1 MTFKGACVKTAV
13 RGLNLGGRTLR
24 RLGVEPPALDAD
36 SLHRA
41 AHRRAELRNYG
52 SWDIGEPL
60 DRLLKS
66 YRDEATLTT
75 LGRITVRELIVSLLD
90 NLLRMEAERIANPSI
105 EQQRIAAP
113 VFIIGLP
120 RTGTTHLHGLISQ
133 DAANRAP
140 LTWEVMYP
148 AASRSPA
155 GIERARSQT
164 GARLDWADRLA
175 PEFMR
180 IHPIAPD
187 LPQECI
193 AITAQVFMSIQFHTT
208 HDVPSYQ
215 DWLEGAS
222 QRLAFDFH
230 HRFLQHLQAKTTAM
244 DGGRPGNA
252 GRDFRP
258 TAMDGGR
265 PGNAGRDFRPTAM
278 DGESAANAGAI
289 CGAGTRWVLKAP
301 GHLFALKG
309 LLERY
314 PDARIVH
321 THRDPLRVM
330 ASMASHATVLR
341 RAFSDKADPF
351 KIAADWADRWARAL
365 DEFLAVRNRSPEAQF
380 LDVGFESIESDPLG
394 TVERVY
400 DFLGWPL
407 TTEARNAMQS
417 FLAANPKNKHGVHS
431 YTLEEF
437 GLSRATL
444 TERFRS
450 YCERFRIPVRAER

>member
-1 MTFKGACVKTAV
+1 M

-24 RLGVEPPALDAD
+24 RLGVEPPALDAE

-41 AHRRAELRNYG
+41 AHRRARLRSYG
-52 SWDIGEPL
+52 AWNFAEPL
-60 DRLLKS
+60 ERLLKS
-66 YRDEATLTT
+66 YRDEAALTT

-90 NLLRMEAERIANPSI
+90 NLLRMEAERAANPSI
-105 EQQRIAAP
+105 EQQRIVAP
-113 VFIIGLP
+113 VFIVGLP
-120 RTGTTHLHGLISQ
+120 RTGTTHLHGLIGE
-133 DAANRAP
+133 DPANRAP

-148 AASRSPA
+148 AASRSSS
-155 GIERARSQT
+155 GVERARSQT
-164 GARLDWADRLA
+164 GTRLEWADRLA

-222 QRLAFDFH
+222 QRLGFDFH
-230 HRFLQHLQAKTTAM
+230 YRFLQHLQAKSS
-244 DGGRPGNA
+244 G
-252 GRDFRP
+252 
-258 TAMDGGR
+258 
-265 PGNAGRDFRPTAM
+265 
-278 DGESAANAGAI
+278 S
-289 CGAGTRWVLKAP
+289 RWVLKAP
-301 GHLFALKG
+301 GHLFALEG

-341 RAFSDKADPF
+341 RAFSDNADPR

-365 DEFLAVRNRSPEAQF
+365 DRFLTVRARAPAAQF
-380 LDVGFESIESDPLG
+380 LDIGFESIESDPIG

-407 TTEARNAMQS
+407 TTPARTAMQS

-431 YTLEEF
+431 YTLEQF
-437 GLSRATL
+437 GLSRAAQ

-450 YCERFRIPVRAER
+450 YCERFEIPVSAQR